1 MPGASLDART
11 RRWRTKRGYLF
22 NHQALA
28 KVFRGKLL
36 AALKQ
41 AGLVL
46 PAQLPTKWVVDCKS
60 VGNGDKALIYL
71 VGPAEFTQSLRQTQ
85 NSAGLN
91 RIVND
96 GCQFS
101 IGIENRR

>member
-1 MPGASLDART
+1 MQHNHLTFPITDAFIAMVSSCR
-11 RRWRTKRGYLF
+11 
-22 NHQALA
+22 AA
-28 KVFRGKLL
+28 KDHRQTWGSDQQGPTLW
-36 AALKQ
+36 
-41 AGLVL
+41 LV
-46 PAQLPTKWVVDCKS
+46 KDH
-60 VGNGDKALIYL
+60 GIYL